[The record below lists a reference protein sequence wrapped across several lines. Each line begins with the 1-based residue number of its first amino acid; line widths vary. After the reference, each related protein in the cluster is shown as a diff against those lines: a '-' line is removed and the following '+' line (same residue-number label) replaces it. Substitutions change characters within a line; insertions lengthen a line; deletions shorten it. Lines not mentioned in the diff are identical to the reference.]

1 MAIKKVFKS
10 LIPSVN
16 YVTQRGRTC
25 VFQEG
30 RFLTD
35 VPEEIAELTQTVID
49 KSNPHIYIDPNES
62 EFDTTLQ
69 EKLIAAQ
76 KEAALRVLAEH
87 NAQKAGADASNQ
99 QSQGA
104 QVPQETKTVTP
115 ATLLGVTT
123 SATLGGMSKQSNQ
136 K

>member
-87 NAQKAGADASNQ
+87 NAQKADAGASNQ
-99 QSQGA
+99 QSQ
-104 QVPQETKTVTP
+104 
-115 ATLLGVTT
+115 
-123 SATLGGMSKQSNQ
+123 
-136 K
+136 